1 MQKMLR
7 ALAYIDLILGTIGSI
22 VLAKDLGRTAD
33 IYLSG
38 VYYER
43 DWILTICIFFGCF
56 FGVLVL
62 FAVLFSVAE
71 ILDAQERLM
80 ARLIENK
87 SSIHTNLQH
96 LHYIHLPLTHPIFS
110 VRVNKPKA
118 TQTFSP
124 HSCLHSNIYSYFCTW
139 NLITNNYKLYNN
151 G

>member
-33 IYLSG
+33 IFLSS

-43 DWILTICIFFGCF
+43 DWTLTICIFFAGL

-62 FAVLFSVAE
+62 FAILFSVAE

-80 ARLIENK
+80 ARLMENK
-87 SSIHTNLQH
+87 SSIQT
-96 LHYIHLPLTHPIFS
+96 PLEKADDFWICPSCGTHNS
-110 VRVNKPKA
+110 NKVGTCGCGTKKP
-118 TQTFSP
+118 
-124 HSCLHSNIYSYFCTW
+124 
-139 NLITNNYKLYNN
+139 
-151 G
+151 

>member
-33 IYLSG
+33 IFLSS

-43 DWILTICIFFGCF
+43 DWTLTICIFFAGL

-62 FAVLFSVAE
+62 FAILFSVAE

-80 ARLIENK
+80 ARLMENK
-87 SSIHTNLQH
+87 SSMQTPLEKAENFWVCPNCGIHN
-96 LHYIHLPLTHPIFS
+96 YNS
-110 VRVNKPKA
+110 VEICACGTRKP
-118 TQTFSP
+118 
-124 HSCLHSNIYSYFCTW
+124 
-139 NLITNNYKLYNN
+139 
-151 G
+151 

>member
-87 SSIHTNLQH
+87 SSMQTPLEKAENFWVCPNCGIHN
-96 LHYIHLPLTHPIFS
+96 YNS
-110 VRVNKPKA
+110 VEICACGTRKP
-118 TQTFSP
+118 
-124 HSCLHSNIYSYFCTW
+124 
-139 NLITNNYKLYNN
+139 
-151 G
+151 

>member
-33 IYLSG
+33 IFLSS

-43 DWILTICIFFGCF
+43 DWTLTICIFFAGL

-62 FAVLFSVAE
+62 FAILFSVAE

-80 ARLIENK
+80 ARLMENK
-87 SSIHTNLQH
+87 SSMQTLLEKADDFWIC
-96 LHYIHLPLTHPIFS
+96 PSCGTHNS
-110 VRVNKPKA
+110 NKVGTCRCGTKKP
-118 TQTFSP
+118 
-124 HSCLHSNIYSYFCTW
+124 
-139 NLITNNYKLYNN
+139 
-151 G
+151 